1 MEGRRV
7 RIFAAF
13 AIVIGAISWVVASGF
28 KDTMVY
34 YKTVPELK
42 AIGVD
47 AEGRGFRVS
56 GHVVPGSVIK
66 SDDGLSIRF
75 TIEEQ
80 GQQMPVSYHGI
91 VPDTFKE
98 DIDVLLEGKYV
109 NGQFAANQI
118 FTKCASKYEGQ
129 EGGEYAAPQSS
140 T

>member
-42 AIGVD
+42 AIGVE

-56 GHVVPGSVIK
+56 GHVVPGTVVK

-98 DIDVLLEGKYV
+98 GRRVCR
-109 NGQFAANQI
+109 AAIFDLRFEPHAAQI
-118 FTKCASKYEGQ
+118 FCLN
-129 EGGEYAAPQSS
+129 SS
-140 T
+140 PAMGLF

>member
-42 AIGVD
+42 AIGVE

-56 GHVVPGSVIK
+56 GHVVPGTVVK

-80 GQQMPVSYHGI
+80 GVCR
-91 VPDTFKE
+91 
-98 DIDVLLEGKYV
+98 
-109 NGQFAANQI
+109 AAIFDLRFEPHAAQI
-118 FTKCASKYEGQ
+118 FCLN
-129 EGGEYAAPQSS
+129 SS
-140 T
+140 PAMGLF